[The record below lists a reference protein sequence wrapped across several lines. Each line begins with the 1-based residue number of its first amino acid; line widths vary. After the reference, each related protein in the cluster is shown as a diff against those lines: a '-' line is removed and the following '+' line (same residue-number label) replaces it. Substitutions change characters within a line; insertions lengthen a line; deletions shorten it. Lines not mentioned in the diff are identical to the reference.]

1 MMTMSACAQIVRGP
15 AARMRGRAANDNV
28 RPHPHRPYD
37 SEDEDLF
44 ADVGAGMA
52 QPSA

>member
-15 AARMRGRAANDNV
+15 AARMRGRAANDNA
-28 RPHPHRPYD
+28 RPHLHRPYD

-44 ADVGAGMA
+44 ADVGAEMP